1 MPIDVPQPAPLENDR
16 PRGLTMGGLIS
27 AVLGVA
33 LFAWY
38 VRGVGPSEIWDGL
51 RSVGWGFIPIIA
63 IAGARF
69 GLRAISL
76 MMCLEPPYRVPFS
89 SAFTAVLTGDTLGN
103 VTPLGLIASEPTK
116 AAFLRQ
122 HAPLG
127 ASVAAVA
134 IETILYTSTV
144 AAMIAGSTVALL
156 LSVNLPPPM
165 RRAALMSVAVIAAGF
180 CVCAWILWKRPAI
193 MGRALSWIVPAKSRI
208 HKASAK
214 IHDLEQ
220 QIYTFAARRRNAV
233 AKALAVQAVFHA
245 LGVLEIYVTL
255 LLILPTT
262 VAVLT
267 AFILEGVNRLVQV
280 VFKPVPLRAGVD
292 EVTTG
297 TFTSMLGYGPT
308 LGATLAI
315 VRKVRTVFW
324 VLVGTLLFV
333 KRGVTRN

>member
-1 MPIDVPQPAPLENDR
+1 VPIDVPRPAPLENDR
-16 PRGLTMGGLIS
+16 PRSLSIGGIAS

-38 VRGVGPSEIWDGL
+38 VRGVGPAQIWDGL
-51 RSVGWGFIPIIA
+51 RSIGWGFVPIIG

-69 GLRAISL
+69 ALRAISL
-76 MMCLEPPYRVPFS
+76 MICVEPPYRLPFI
-89 SAFTAVLTGDTLGN
+89 SAFTAVLAGDTLGN

-116 AAFLRQ
+116 AAFLRRY
-122 HAPLG
+122 APLG
-127 ASVAAVA
+127 TAVAAVA
-134 IETILYTSTV
+134 IETLLYSSTV
-144 AAMIAGSTVALL
+144 AAMIAASTVALL

-165 RRAALMSVAVIAAGF
+165 RNAALIAVAVIIAGF
-180 CVCAWILWKRPAI
+180 SCAAWLLWKRPAI
-193 MGRALSWIVPAKSRI
+193 IGRTLSSVAPVGSKVQRT
-208 HKASAK
+208 ASK

-220 QIYTFAARRRNAV
+220 QIYSFAVRRRHAV
-233 AKALAVQAVFHA
+233 VQTLAVHAAFHA

-255 LLILPTT
+255 LLILPAP
-262 VAVLT
+262 VPILT
-267 AFILEGVNRLVQV
+267 AFMLEGANRLVQV

-297 TFTSMLGYGPT
+297 TFTAMLGYGPT

-324 VLVGTLLFV
+324 VLVGTLLLV
-333 KRGVTRN
+333 KRGVARN

>member
-1 MPIDVPQPAPLENDR
+1 VPIDVPQPAPLENDR
-16 PRGLTMGGLIS
+16 PRNLTIGGVVS

-38 VRGVGPSEIWDGL
+38 VRGIGPAEIWGGL
-51 RSVGWGFIPIIA
+51 RSIGWGFVPIIA

-69 GLRAISL
+69 GLRAVGL
-76 MMCLEPPYRVPFS
+76 MICIEPPQRVPFS
-89 SAFTAVLTGDTLGN
+89 SALTAVLAGDALGN
-103 VTPLGLIASEPTK
+103 LTPLGLIASEPTK
-116 AAFLRQ
+116 AAWLRR

-127 ASVAAVA
+127 TSVAAVA

-144 AAMIAGSTVALL
+144 ATMIAASTVALL
-156 LSVNLPPPM
+156 MSVNLPSAM
-165 RRAALMSVAVIAAGF
+165 RTAALTSVAVIAGGF

-193 MGRALSWIVPAKSRI
+193 MGRALVWMMPANTRI
-208 HKASAK
+208 HTAAAK

-220 QIYTFAARRRNAV
+220 QIYTFAVRRPDAV
-233 AKALAVQAVFHA
+233 AKTLAVQALFHA

-255 LLILPTT
+255 LLILPTP
-262 VAVLT
+262 VPVLT
-267 AFILEGVNRLVQV
+267 AFILEGANRLVQV

-297 TFTSMLGYGPT
+297 TFTAMLGYGPT

-324 VLVGTLLFV
+324 VLVGTVLFV